1 MSTGIGQRK
10 SDHLDLC
17 AKEDVGFRGT
27 GTLFGDVRFVHDAL
41 PDLDESTLD
50 TSCVLFGK
58 KLRAPLVIAAMT
70 GGTEEAGRVNR
81 ELARLAEERGLAFGL
96 GSQRAMLKRAG
107 ARDTY
112 RVRDVAPTIVV
123 LGNLGVVQARDMA
136 SGEVAAMVLEVGAD
150 ALCLHLNPAMELIQP
165 GGDRD
170 FTRGLETIARL
181 VRELP
186 VPVVVKET
194 GCGLSP
200 NVALRLRAAGVE
212 HVDVSGAGGTSWVG
226 VETKRAEAQGDT
238 AARALG
244 DALWDWGIPTAASV
258 ATLAPLGFRTL
269 VATGGVATGLDVARA
284 IALGA
289 TCAGIARPLLK
300 ALMAGGPTAAREA
313 IDGVVRELR
322 AVMLLTGSRDLLAL
336 GQAKRVVVGELA
348 QWIAQLSAPHAGGAP

>member
-1 MSTGIGQRK
+1 
-10 SDHLDLC
+10 
-17 AKEDVGFRGT
+17 
-27 GTLFGDVRFVHDAL
+27 
-41 PDLDESTLD
+41 
-50 TSCVLFGK
+50 
-58 KLRAPLVIAAMT
+58 
-70 GGTEEAGRVNR
+70 
-81 ELARLAEERGLAFGL
+81 
-96 GSQRAMLKRAG
+96 
-107 ARDTY
+107 
-112 RVRDVAPTIVV
+112 
-123 LGNLGVVQARDMA
+123 
-136 SGEVAAMVLEVGAD
+136 
-150 ALCLHLNPAMELIQP
+150 
-165 GGDRD
+165 
-170 FTRGLETIARL
+170 
-181 VRELP
+181 